1 MFCHEFYFRF
11 TDNEEKIHL
20 AIDDKLVD
28 KCQRNKELFIIVLKQ
43 KAMTTT
49 LQESAIEGKNSMRT
63 VLIVEDDPINVRVF
77 SKILTKRA
85 GLHVKHTE
93 NVEEVI
99 QIAQSREADI
109 ILMDVSL
116 TNSFYQGKSVD
127 GIKITQ
133 LLKADPQTANLPI
146 ILVTANAMSGDR
158 ENFLQQSGADEY
170 ISKPVV
176 DHQLFVEQIMALL
189 PQK

>member
-1 MFCHEFYFRF
+1 
-11 TDNEEKIHL
+11 
-20 AIDDKLVD
+20 
-28 KCQRNKELFIIVLKQ
+28 
-43 KAMTTT
+43 MTTT
-49 LQESAIEGKNSMRT
+49 LEKNAVEGKNSMKT

-85 GLHVKHTE
+85 GLQVKHTE

-99 QIAQSREADI
+99 QIAQAREVDI

-176 DHQLFVEQIMALL
+176 DHQLFVEQIMALI